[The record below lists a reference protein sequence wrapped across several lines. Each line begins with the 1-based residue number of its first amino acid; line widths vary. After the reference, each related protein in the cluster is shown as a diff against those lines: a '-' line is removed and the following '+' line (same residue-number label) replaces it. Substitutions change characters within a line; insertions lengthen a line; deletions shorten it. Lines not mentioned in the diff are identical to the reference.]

1 MKAVVI
7 LSGGQDSSTC
17 ALWAKEFFEGVGG
30 VCCVSFDYGQRHRLE
45 LEAAKQVSEILGLPH
60 TILSCSFVSVDSSP
74 LTNPEAELE
83 TYSDYDS
90 MDKIIGSRVEKTY
103 VPHRNLTFLV
113 HAASYAHS
121 VGANALVVG
130 VCEADNANYP
140 DCRAE
145 FVESAQRTLQ
155 LSLGDPS
162 FRIEAPLLALS
173 KSQSIAMALKYSQ
186 GEEVL
191 SFSHTCYAG
200 EYPPCGKCHS
210 CVLRAEGFRQAGIQ
224 DPLIVRASGGK

>member
-17 ALWAKEFFEGVGG
+17 ALWAKEFYEGIGG
-30 VCCVSFDYGQRHRLE
+30 VCCVSFDYGQRHRRE
-45 LEAAKQVSEILGLPH
+45 LEAAKKVSDILELPH
-60 TILSCSFVSVDSSP
+60 TVLPCSFASVSSSP
-74 LTNPEAELE
+74 LTNPDAELE
-83 TYSDYDS
+83 TYTDYDS
-90 MDKIIGSRVEKTY
+90 MDKIIGTRVEKTY
-103 VPHRNLTFLV
+103 VPHRNLTFLI

-121 VGANALVVG
+121 VGANVLVVG

-145 FVESAQRTLQ
+145 FIKSAQQTLR
-155 LSLGDPS
+155 LSLGDMS
-162 FRIEAPLLALS
+162 FCIEAPLIALS
-173 KSQSIAMALKYSQ
+173 KAQSISMALSYPK

-200 EYPPCGKCHS
+200 EFPPCGKCHS

>member
-17 ALWAKEFFEGVGG
+17 ALWAREYFEGVGG

-45 LEAAKQVSEILGLPH
+45 LIAARQVSEILGLPH
-60 TILSCSFVSVDSSP
+60 TILPCSFVSVDSSP
-74 LTNPEAELE
+74 LTNPKAELE

-113 HAASYAHS
+113 QAASYAHS
-121 VGANALVVG
+121 VGANVLVVG

-162 FRIEAPLLALS
+162 FRIEAPLISMS
-173 KSQSIAMALKYSQ
+173 KAQSIAMALTYPQ

-191 SFSHTCYAG
+191 AHSHTCYAG
-200 EYPPCGKCHS
+200 EFPPCGKCHS
-210 CVLRAEGFRQAGIQ
+210 CVLRAEGFRQAGIG
-224 DPLIVRASGGK
+224 DPLLVRAASEK